1 MSNRYRVTHVAHYIG
16 GRLVH
21 PDRGDES
28 IVTLPAGIEPGRW
41 LQPLDATSVATT
53 VNREAAKAF
62 EAKHIAGGR
71 YAVIQ
76 ISDGTRASRLFTA
89 EDGDAKAAAQAEA
102 QRLNE
107 GGQID
112 LGTLP
117 ADGGDGAGDSLPD
130 A

>member
-1 MSNRYRVTHVAHYIG
+1 MTKTY
-16 GRLVH
+16 
-21 PDRGDES
+21 
-28 IVTLPAGIEPGRW
+28 IVTERSFIDGALREPGYET
-41 LQPLDATSVATT
+41 TSVVGEPGPNLKLKGGKAA
-53 VNREAAKAF
+53 VAGQPSEAPAVVAAF

-89 EDGDAKAAAQAEA
+89 KDGDAKAAAQAEA

-117 ADGGDGAGDSLPD
+117 ADGGDGAGGNLPD